1 MSTRRSGYVLPS
13 WDIAEC
19 ETTGMKWDPSL
30 YDQKHSFVFK
40 YGEEVLALLNPQR
53 GERILDVGCGTGHLT
68 KLIAE
73 AGAEVVGIDSS
84 PDMVE
89 AARAACPD
97 INFVVADAADFS
109 FTKPFDAVFSN
120 AALHW
125 IAEAEQAVV
134 CMAQSLK
141 QGGRF
146 VVELGGKGNI
156 AAITR
161 ALQDAIWE
169 VLQVKVEHGRY
180 YPSVSEYSGLL
191 EQHGLLVRSAVL
203 FDRPTK
209 LEAGEQGLR
218 NWIAMF
224 GQSVMSNVPAD
235 KKEQVIQE
243 VEGKTRCILF
253 ADGRWFA
260 DYRRLRIVAY
270 KE

>member
-1 MSTRRSGYVLPS
+1 MR
-13 WDIAEC
+13 D
-19 ETTGMKWDPSL
+19 MKWDSSL

-73 AGAEVVGIDSS
+73 AGAKVVGVDSA
-84 PDMVE
+84 PEMVE
-89 AARAACPD
+89 AARAAYPD
-97 INFVVADAADFS
+97 INFVVADAANFS
-109 FTKPFDAVFSN
+109 FREPFDAVFSN

-125 IAEAEQAVV
+125 VTAAEHAVV
-134 CMAQSLK
+134 CMAQVLK

-161 ALQDAIWE
+161 AVRDAIWE
-169 VLQVKVEHGRY
+169 VLQIRIEHDRY

-191 EQHGLLVRSAVL
+191 ERHGLLVRSAVL

-224 GQSVMSNVPAD
+224 DQAVMRNVPD
-235 KKEQVIQE
+235 EKKEQVIRR
-243 VEGKTRCILF
+243 VEDKTRRTLF
-253 ADGRWFA
+253 ANGYWCA
-260 DYRRLRIVAY
+260 DYRRLRMVAY

>member
-1 MSTRRSGYVLPS
+1 VTLS
-13 WDIAEC
+13 AKC
-19 ETTGMKWDPSL
+19 EPKNMKWNSSL

-40 YGEEVLALLNPQR
+40 YGEEVLALLNPKR

-73 AGAEVVGIDSS
+73 MGAEVVGMDSS
-84 PDMVE
+84 PEMIE
-89 AARAACPD
+89 AARTAWPD
-97 INFVVADAADFS
+97 INFVLADAADFS
-109 FTKPFDAVFSN
+109 FIEPFDAVFSN

-125 IAEAEQAVV
+125 VTEAERAVV

-156 AAITR
+156 AAITTAVR
-161 ALQDAIWE
+161 EAIRE
-169 VLQVKVEHGRY
+169 MLHVEVEHGRY
-180 YPSVSEYSGLL
+180 YPSISEYSSLL
-191 EQHGLLVRSAVL
+191 ERHGLVVRSAVL

-224 GQSVMSNVPAD
+224 DQGVMSHVPD
-235 KKEQVIQE
+235 HKKEQVLRK
-243 VEGKTRCILF
+243 VEDKTRCILF
-253 ADGRWFA
+253 ADGHWFA
-260 DYRRLRIVAY
+260 DYRRLRIVAH